1 MLTDDLQDKAH
12 HIDTGSSQSWINHHT
27 LTRLGL
33 GDERAIVALLFSN
46 KWGDVRLE
54 TPCAK
59 THDNDGEGKR
69 SKCPI
74 RMHNDWWNG

>member
-1 MLTDDLQDKAH
+1 MLIDNLQKKAH
-12 HIDTGSSQSWINHHT
+12 HVDTGSSHSRINHHT
-27 LTRLGL
+27 LTSLGL
-33 GDERAIVALLFSN
+33 GDERAIMTLLFSN

-59 THDNDGEGKR
+59 THDNDGNRKR

-74 RMHNDWWNG
+74 GVHNDWWNG